1 MASRSAGFSGCA
13 RSMPENS
20 ATKPGLVGVTVMLMT
35 ASCGYSGRGRHFP
48 SGNAMPQ
55 TYKLALLDDYQK
67 VAMRMADW
75 DRLKKRGVEI
85 TVFNDAFKSVDDAA
99 QQLAPFD
106 MLCLLRERTAFP
118 KALIDKLPNL
128 KFMVLTGARA
138 ASLDD
143 KAAAARGIPIST
155 TPGGASNAPTAE
167 PGWALLMMC
176 ARDLAKA
183 EKLARAG
190 KWHDGIEQMV
200 VLEGKRLGILG
211 LGKLGSR
218 ASRYGKAFGME
229 VVAWSQ
235 NLTPEKAEAGGARY
249 VSKDELLATS
259 DFVSIHLALSE
270 RTRGLL
276 GAADLAK
283 MKKTAILVNTSRGP
297 IVDEAALIAAL
308 KNHTILHA
316 GLDVYDHEPMSADH
330 PFTKLD
336 NITLIPHLGYVV
348 EESYRYFYEGTIAD
362 IEAWLDGKPIN
373 VLNPDALK
381 KK

>member
-1 MASRSAGFSGCA
+1 
-13 RSMPENS
+13 
-20 ATKPGLVGVTVMLMT
+20 
-35 ASCGYSGRGRHFP
+35 
-48 SGNAMPQ
+48 MPQ
-55 TYKLALLDDYQK
+55 TIKLALLDDYQK

-75 DRLKKRGVEI
+75 DRLKKRGIEI
-85 TVFNDAFKSVDDAA
+85 TVFNEPFASVDDAV
-99 QQLAPFD
+99 QKLASFQI
-106 MLCLLRERTAFP
+106 LGLLRERTAFP
-118 KALIDKLPNL
+118 RALIEKLPNL

-143 KAAAARGIPIST
+143 KAATERGIPIST
-155 TPGGASNAPTAE
+155 TPGGGSNAPTAE
-167 PGWALLMMC
+167 LGWALLMMC

-183 EKLARAG
+183 ERLARQG
-190 KWHDGIEQMV
+190 KWHDGIEQMI

-218 ASRYGKAFGME
+218 AAHYGKAFGMD

-235 NLTPEKAEAGGARY
+235 NLTPEKAAAGGARY

-270 RTRGLL
+270 RTRGLI

-308 KNHTILHA
+308 KSRTIMHA
-316 GLDVYDHEPMSADH
+316 GLDVYDKEPMSADH
-330 PFTKLD
+330 PFTTLD

-348 EESYRYFYEGTIAD
+348 EESYRYFYEGTIKD

-373 VLNPDALK
+373 VLNPEALK
-381 KK
+381 KTA

>member
-1 MASRSAGFSGCA
+1 
-13 RSMPENS
+13 
-20 ATKPGLVGVTVMLMT
+20 
-35 ASCGYSGRGRHFP
+35 
-48 SGNAMPQ
+48 MPQ

-85 TVFNDAFKSVDDAA
+85 TVFHDAFKSVEDAA
-99 QQLAPFD
+99 HKLAPFD

-118 KALIDKLPNL
+118 RALIEKLPNL

-143 KAAAARGIPIST
+143 KAAAERGIPVST

-167 PGWALLMMC
+167 LGWALLMMC

-183 EKLARAG
+183 ERLARAG
-190 KWHDGIEQMV
+190 KWHDGIEQME

-211 LGKLGSR
+211 LGKLGTR
-218 ASRYGKAFGME
+218 VAGYARAFGME

-235 NLTPEKAEAGGARY
+235 NLTPEKAEAGGAKY
-249 VSKDELLATS
+249 VTKDELLATS
-259 DFVSIHLALSE
+259 DFISIHLALSD
-270 RTRGLL
+270 RTRGLI
-276 GAADLAK
+276 GAAELAK
-283 MKKTAILVNTSRGP
+283 MKKSAILVNTSRGP

-308 KNHTILHA
+308 KNRTIAHA
-316 GLDVYDHEPMSADH
+316 GLDVYDKEPLPADH
-330 PFTKLD
+330 PLIKLD
-336 NITLIPHLGYVV
+336 NVTLIPHLGYVV
-348 EESYRYFYEGTIAD
+348 EDSYRHFYGGAVKD
-362 IEAWLDGKPIN
+362 IEAWLDGSPIN

>member
-1 MASRSAGFSGCA
+1 
-13 RSMPENS
+13 
-20 ATKPGLVGVTVMLMT
+20 
-35 ASCGYSGRGRHFP
+35 
-48 SGNAMPQ
+48 MPQ
-55 TYKLALLDDYQK
+55 THKLALLDDYQK
-67 VAMRMADW
+67 VALRMADW

-85 TVFNDAFKSVDDAA
+85 TVFHEPFKSVDDAA
-99 QQLAPFD
+99 KKLAPFE
-106 MLCLLRERTAFP
+106 MLGLLRERTAFP
-118 KALIDKLPNL
+118 RALIEKLPNL

-143 KAAAARGIPIST
+143 KAAAERGIPVST
-155 TPGGASNAPTAE
+155 TGGGGSNASTAE
-167 PGWALLMMC
+167 LGWALLMMC
-176 ARDLAKA
+176 ARDLGKA
-183 EKLARAG
+183 ERLARTG
-190 KWHDGIEQMV
+190 KWHDGIEQAI

-218 ASRYGKAFGME
+218 AAHYGKAFGMD

-235 NLTPEKAEAGGARY
+235 NLTPEKAAEGGVKY
-249 VSKDELLATS
+249 VGKDELLATS
-259 DFVSIHLALSE
+259 DFVSIHLALSD

-308 KNHTILHA
+308 KNRTILHA
-316 GLDVYDHEPMSADH
+316 GLDVYDKEPLSADH

-336 NITLIPHLGYVV
+336 NVTLIPHLGYVV
-348 EESYRYFYEGTIAD
+348 EDSYRHFYAGTIKNV
-362 IEAWLDGKPIN
+362 EAWLDGQPIN

-381 KK
+381 K

>member
-1 MASRSAGFSGCA
+1 
-13 RSMPENS
+13 
-20 ATKPGLVGVTVMLMT
+20 
-35 ASCGYSGRGRHFP
+35 
-48 SGNAMPQ
+48 MPQ
-55 TYKLALLDDYQK
+55 TMKLALLDDYQK
-67 VAMRMADW
+67 VALRMADW
-75 DRLKKRGVEI
+75 DRLRKRGIEI
-85 TVFNDAFKSVDDAA
+85 TVFNDPFASVEDAA
-99 QQLAPFD
+99 RKLASFD
-106 MLCLLRERTAFP
+106 ILGLLRERTAFP
-118 KALIDKLPNL
+118 RALIEKLPNL

-143 KAAAARGIPIST
+143 KAAAERGIPIST
-155 TPGGASNAPTAE
+155 TPGGTSNAPTAE
-167 PGWALLMMC
+167 LGWALLMMC

-183 EKLARAG
+183 ERLARQG

-218 ASRYGKAFGME
+218 AARYGKAFGMD

-235 NLTPEKAEAGGARY
+235 NLTPEKAAAEGVTY

-259 DFVSIHLALSE
+259 DFVSIHLALSD
-270 RTRGLL
+270 RTRGLI
-276 GAADLAK
+276 GAGDLAK

-308 KNHTILHA
+308 KDRTILHA
-316 GLDVYDHEPMSADH
+316 GLDVYDKEPMSADH
-330 PFTKLD
+330 PFAKLD

-348 EESYRYFYEGTIAD
+348 EESYRHFYEGTIKD
-362 IEAWLDGKPIN
+362 IEAWLDGAPIN

-381 KK
+381 K

>member
-1 MASRSAGFSGCA
+1 
-13 RSMPENS
+13 
-20 ATKPGLVGVTVMLMT
+20 
-35 ASCGYSGRGRHFP
+35 
-48 SGNAMPQ
+48 MPQ
-55 TYKLALLDDYQK
+55 THKLALLDDYQK

-85 TVFNDAFKSVDDAA
+85 TVFHDAFKSVEDAA
-99 QQLAPFD
+99 QKLAPFD

-118 KALIDKLPNL
+118 RALIEKLPNL

-143 KAAAARGIPIST
+143 KAAAERGIPIST

-167 PGWALLMMC
+167 LGWALLMMC

-183 EKLARAG
+183 ERLARAG
-190 KWHDGIEQMV
+190 KWHDGIERME

-218 ASRYGKAFGME
+218 VAGYAKAFGME

-235 NLTPEKAEAGGARY
+235 NLTPEKADAGGAKY

-259 DFVSIHLALSE
+259 DFISIHLALSD
-270 RTRGLL
+270 RTRGLI
-276 GAADLAK
+276 GAAELAK
-283 MKKTAILVNTSRGP
+283 MKKSAILVNTSRGP

-308 KNHTILHA
+308 KNHTIAHA
-316 GLDVYDHEPMSADH
+316 GLDVYDKEPLPADH
-330 PFTKLD
+330 PLIKLD
-336 NITLIPHLGYVV
+336 NVTLIPHLGYVV
-348 EESYRYFYEGTIAD
+348 EDSYRHFYGGAVKD
-362 IEAWLDGKPIN
+362 IEAWLDGSPIN